1 MERKF
6 RRHGEKKNIFKAE
19 KVLSGTGAGDT
30 TIAAFLMAV
39 LDGYSWQDTLHLAVG
54 TGALCVGTYDAL
66 SGILPL
72 SEVKKKIDQ
81 GWEKQ

>member
-1 MERKF
+1 
-6 RRHGEKKNIFKAE
+6 
-19 KVLSGTGAGDT
+19 
-30 TIAAFLMAV
+30 MAV

-81 GWEKQ
+81 GWGKAIRQKMK

>member
-1 MERKF
+1 
-6 RRHGEKKNIFKAE
+6 
-19 KVLSGTGAGDT
+19 
-30 TIAAFLMAV
+30 MAV

-72 SEVKKKIDQ
+72 SEVKKRLIKVGKSNKTENEIKED
-81 GWEKQ
+81 EKMLVNMNEILYPAQKGDMG